1 MLVEMKASFNRRRPS
16 AERMS
21 SCSMCDPTTGTCD
34 PSVTVEEIPRK
45 SLKSCRSMPSMSV
58 CDRNA
63 KDTVL
68 VFSTVD
74 NLESDNVSEL

>member
-21 SCSMCDPTTGTCD
+21 SCSMCDPTTG
-34 PSVTVEEIPRK
+34 TVEEIPRK